1 MTLLAGTVH
10 HVMLCGPVILVEVLF
25 GSMQIASLSNV
36 DLSLPL

>member
-25 GSMQIASLSNV
+25 GSMQIGQSQQC
-36 DLSLPL
+36 